1 MEAGV
6 MKSARKISTNC
17 AMYCLVFAAAAI
29 FTTHFIAAHRAA
41 VISDP
46 LTVTPTA
53 HPSVTPRATTRGHL
67 QDARPEV
74 DEHAGTADGANQPP
88 RPASAFGTDVLAAMH
103 PLMTVPPR
111 PGLRP

>member
-17 AMYCLVFAAAAI
+17 AIYCLVFAAAAI
-29 FTTHFIAAHRAA
+29 FTIQFNAAHRG
-41 VISDP
+41 VVSDP
-46 LTVTPTA
+46 LTVTPAT

-74 DEHAGTADGANQPP
+74 DEHAGTAEAANQPL
-88 RPASAFGTDVLAAMH
+88 RPASGFGTDVLAAMH

>member
-1 MEAGV
+1 

-46 LTVTPTA
+46 LTLTPAA

-74 DEHAGTADGANQPP
+74 EIQVNHEHTGTVEAANQPA
-88 RPASAFGTDVLAAMH
+88 RPANGFGTDLLAAMH